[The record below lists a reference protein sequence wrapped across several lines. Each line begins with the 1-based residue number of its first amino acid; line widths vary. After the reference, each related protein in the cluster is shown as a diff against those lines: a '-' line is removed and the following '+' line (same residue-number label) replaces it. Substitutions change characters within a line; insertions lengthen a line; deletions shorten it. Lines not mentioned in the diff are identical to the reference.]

1 MLKHLIYIAF
11 ILTSTVSMSQEVSIS
26 PELSLRNY
34 FAYDILGNVDGR
46 SVVVR
51 DRGFAKEVDVFNR
64 ELELIK
70 SEELLFEKKR
80 VDVFNITELDSVFQV
95 LYGYFEQ
102 DSMILRYRIYD
113 NSIRLVDSMEFAQI
127 HKKDVRKKILSSQ
140 SLNDRY
146 IMLMTEDEDQN
157 LVLLIYDSL
166 NRRLDWSSK
175 IEVSDSYDR
184 KLDEVLVTDKGSFA
198 MLFREK
204 AWTSDKEDLLMLLV
218 DPRSGLQKFVK
229 LGLGDYI
236 GSDVVIDYDNK
247 NKLFLIAGIY
257 SEKKSKEAKGYFYLS
272 ERFESISSS
281 SNIRYISFEAN
292 LYDELIQGRKKKSRV
307 LEDISLKD
315 VLFRQDGGF
324 LLISEIEREY
334 SRRNPYSGY
343 ARTGYDNYSRRSWMD
358 YYNDDIIVSSIS
370 PEGLPDWNK
379 VLYKKQFSQDDEAI
393 YSSFY
398 IMKTP
403 SRLRFIYNDEIKKNN
418 TVSEYLMDPAGKVA
432 RNSLLST
439 AYQNMKLRFKDAI
452 QISSNSMIVPS
463 ERNYDLNLVRI
474 TY

>member
-1 MLKHLIYIAF
+1 MLKHIIYIVFCLA
-11 ILTSTVSMSQEVSIS
+11 STVLLSQEVSIS

-34 FAYDILGNVDGR
+34 FAYDILGDVDGR

-80 VDVFNITELDSVFQV
+80 VDVFNITELDTVFQV

-113 NSIRLVDSMEFAQI
+113 NSVRLVDSMEFARI
-127 HKKDVRKKILSSQ
+127 HKKDVRKKILCSQ

-157 LVLLIYDSL
+157 LVLLIYDSVK
-166 NRRLDWSSK
+166 RRMDWSSK
-175 IEVSDSYDR
+175 IEVADNYDR
-184 KLDEVLVTDKGSFA
+184 RLDEVLVTDKGSFA

-204 AWTSDKEDLLMLLV
+204 AWTSDKEELLMLLV
-218 DPRSGLQKFVK
+218 DPRAGLQKFVK
-229 LGLGDYI
+229 LGLGDHT
-236 GSDVVIDYDNK
+236 GSDVLIDFDNK
-247 NKLFLIAGIY
+247 NNLFLIVGIY
-257 SEKKSKEAKGYFYLS
+257 SEKKSKEAKGYFFLS

-292 LYDELIQGRKKKSRV
+292 LYEELIQGRKKKSRV
-307 LEDISLKD
+307 LEDIALKD
-315 VLFRQDGGF
+315 ILFRQDGGF

-343 ARTGYDNYSRRSWMD
+343 ARTGYDNYSRRSWID

-370 PEGLPDWNK
+370 PEGVPDWNK

-418 TVSEYLMDPAGKVA
+418 TVSEYLMDPAGKLA

-463 ERNYDLNLVRI
+463 ESNYDLNLVRI

>member
-1 MLKHLIYIAF
+1 MLKHIIYIVF
-11 ILTSTVSMSQEVSIS
+11 CLTSTVLLSQEVSIS

-34 FAYDILGNVDGR
+34 FAYDILGDVDGR

-80 VDVFNITELDSVFQV
+80 VDVFNITELDTVFQV

-113 NSIRLVDSMEFAQI
+113 NSVRLVDSMEFARI
-127 HKKDVRKKILSSQ
+127 HKKDVRKKILCSQ

-157 LVLLIYDSL
+157 LVLLIYDSVK
-166 NRRLDWSSK
+166 RRMDWSSK
-175 IEVSDSYDR
+175 IEVADNYDR

-204 AWTSDKEDLLMLLV
+204 AWTSDKEELLMLLV

-229 LGLGDYI
+229 LGLGDHI
-236 GSDVVIDYDNK
+236 GSDVLIDFDNK
-247 NKLFLIAGIY
+247 NNLFLIVGIY
-257 SEKKSKEAKGYFYLS
+257 SEKKSKEAKGYFFLS

-292 LYDELIQGRKKKSRV
+292 LYEELIQGRKKKSRV
-307 LEDISLKD
+307 LEDIALKD

-343 ARTGYDNYSRRSWMD
+343 ARTGYDNYSRRSWID

-370 PEGLPDWNK
+370 PEGVPDWNK

-418 TVSEYLMDPAGKVA
+418 TVSEYLMDPAGKLA

-463 ERNYDLNLVRI
+463 ESNYDLNLVRI